1 MKKYR
6 LSLIFF
12 LASLLGTLLG
22 VYLGL
27 FSFTSTTL
35 VSLVF
40 LNACFLLGQMLK
52 EFLNKKSF

>member
-35 VSLVF
+35 VSLIF
-40 LNACFLLGQMLK
+40 LNACFLLQMLK

>member
-6 LSLIFF
+6 LILACFLGSLG
-12 LASLLGTLLG
+12 GTLLG

-27 FSFTSTTL
+27 FSFTNTTL
-35 VSLVF
+35 VSLIF

>member
-12 LASLLGTLLG
+12 LASFLGTLLG

-35 VSLVF
+35 VSLIF

-52 EFLNKKSF
+52 KFLS

>member
-12 LASLLGTLLG
+12 LASLFGTLLG

-27 FSFTSTTL
+27 FPFTSTTL
-35 VSLVF
+35 VSLIF
-40 LNACFLLGQMLK
+40 LNACFLLGQILK
-52 EFLNKKSF
+52 KFLS